1 MLEEILRSCS
11 NTHIAAAAVAS
22 IGGAFALRVG
32 LLARSAGSHEGAY
45 VARLVQR
52 FALDASTDERDALV
66 AALRR
71 SDQPILLGLQLI
83 VCQETGAKT
92 LDNSR
97 PALSL
102 RKSLQGCDACAA

>member
-32 LLARSAGSHEGAY
+32 LLARSAGSSEGVY
-45 VARLVQR
+45 VAHLVQR
-52 FALDASTDERDALV
+52 FALDAGTEERDTLA
-66 AALRR
+66 AALHH

-83 VCQETGAKT
+83 VCHETGVAM
-92 LDNSR
+92 LDKSR
-97 PALSL
+97 SFGSL
-102 RKSLQGCDACAA
+102 RTSLEGCTACAA